1 MKIIIN
7 ALMAAALLGAYGCN
21 DKPAASTESHAEHAG
36 HDEAAEKAGH
46 EEKPG
51 KAGHDEHAGE
61 DEHGKEGGG
70 LVEITAA
77 AQKEAGI
84 KTETLKRA
92 SVAETF
98 QAMGRVMQDA
108 QKPHH
113 VTAGGMG
120 RLAELTA
127 VLGAAVNAG
136 DVLAVIKAPSGAE
149 TRVTAPHKG
158 IVTAMHAAEGE
169 QVNEMTF
176 LFTLTDIDPLWGV
189 LDIPERSLALVKPGQ
204 KAGIKTAAYPDAV
217 FNGTI
222 VSLSPEI
229 DQLSRTVK
237 ARVSIENPAGLLKF
251 GMFIDAS
258 VRTGG
263 YFQGVAVRA
272 DAVQNGP
279 DGAFVFVKT
288 GETAF
293 VPKQVV
299 TGREKDGVVEIKK
312 GLKPG
317 EKVVVEG
324 AFLLKSEMMKAE
336 MGEDEHA
343 H

>member
-1 MKIIIN
+1 MRILIGI
-7 ALMAAALLGAYGCN
+7 LISAAMLGAYACG
-21 DKPAASTESHAEHAG
+21 DKPTAATEKHGEEAAEAGHAG
-36 HDEAAEKAGH
+36 HGAG
-46 EEKPG
+46 
-51 KAGHDEHAGE
+51 
-61 DEHGKEGGG
+61 DEHGEEGGG
-70 LVEITAA
+70 RVEITAA
-77 AQKEAGI
+77 AQKEGGI
-84 KTETLKRA
+84 RTETLRRA

-113 VTAGGMG
+113 VTAGGTG
-120 RLAELTA
+120 RVQALSAA
-127 VLGAAVNAG
+127 LGAAVGPG
-136 DVLAVIKAPSGAE
+136 DVLAVIKTPSGAE
-149 TRVTAPHKG
+149 AQATAPRKG
-158 IVTAMHAAEGE
+158 IVTAIHAAEGD
-169 QVNEMTF
+169 QVNEMSF
-176 LFTLTDIDPLWGV
+176 LFTLTEIDPLWGV
-189 LDIPERSLALVKPGQ
+189 LDIPERSLELVKPGQ
-204 KAGIKTAAYPDAV
+204 KAGIKTAAYPGAV
-217 FNGTI
+217 FSGTV

-229 DQLSRTVK
+229 DTLSRTVK

-279 DGAFVFVKT
+279 EGAFVFVKT
-288 GETAF
+288 GATVFTAR
-293 VPKQVV
+293 PVV
-299 TGREKDGVVEIKK
+299 TGREKDGLVEIKK
-312 GLKPG
+312 GLSPG
-317 EKVVVEG
+317 DKVAVEG

>member
-1 MKIIIN
+1 MKNFLNI
-7 ALMAAALLGAYGCN
+7 LTAAALLAAYGCG
-21 DKPAASTESHAEHAG
+21 DKPATATESHAEHG
-36 HDEAAEKAGH
+36 
-46 EEKPG
+46 EEEG
-51 KAGHDEHAGE
+51 
-61 DEHGKEGGG
+61 HGKEGGG
-70 LVEITAA
+70 QVEITAA

-108 QKPHH
+108 QKPQH
-113 VTAGGMG
+113 VTAGGAG
-120 RLAELTA
+120 RLASLSA
-127 VLGAAVNAG
+127 VLGAAVKTG
-136 DVLAVIKAPSGAE
+136 DVLAVIKTPSGAE
-149 TRVTAPHKG
+149 ARVTAPHKG
-158 IVTAMHAAEGE
+158 IVTAMHAAEGD

-176 LFTLTDIDPLWGV
+176 LVTLTDIDPLWGV
-189 LDIPERSLALVKPGQ
+189 LDIPERSLELVKPGQ
-204 KAGIKTAAYPDAV
+204 RAEIKTAAYPRAV
-217 FNGTI
+217 FAGTI

-229 DQLSRTVK
+229 DTLSRTVK
-237 ARVSIENPAGLLKF
+237 ARVSIANPDGLLKF

-279 DGAFVFVKT
+279 EGDFVFVKT
-288 GETAF
+288 GEATFA
-293 VPKQVV
+293 PKPVV
-299 TGREKDGVVEIKK
+299 TGREKDGLVEIKK
-312 GLKPG
+312 GLAAG
-317 EKVVVEG
+317 DKVAVEG

-336 MGEDEHA
+336 LGEGGHA

>member
-1 MKIIIN
+1 MKHLIN
-7 ALMAAALLGAYGCN
+7 ALAVAALLAAYGCG
-21 DKPAASTESHAEHAG
+21 DKPAAATDEHAEHAG
-36 HDEAAEKAGH
+36 HDERTEAKDGHAGQEKEAGH
-46 EEKPG
+46 SE
-51 KAGHDEHAGE
+51 A
-61 DEHGKEGGG
+61 EGGR
-70 LVEITAA
+70 VEITAA
-77 AQKEAGI
+77 AQKAAGI
-84 KTETLKRA
+84 KTETLRRA
-92 SVAETF
+92 AVAETF

-113 VTAGGMG
+113 VTAGATG
-120 RLAELTA
+120 RVEALAA

-136 DVLAVIKAPSGAE
+136 DVLATVKTTAGAE

-158 IVTAMHAAEGE
+158 IVTALHASEGD

-176 LFTLTDIDPLWGV
+176 LFTLTDVDPLWGV
-189 LDIPERSLALVKPGQ
+189 LDIPERNLELVKPGQ
-204 KAGIKTAAYPDAV
+204 KAEIKTAAYPRSV
-217 FNGTI
+217 FTGTV

-229 DQLSRTVK
+229 DTLSRTVK

-279 DGAFVFVKT
+279 EGDFVFVKT
-288 GETAF
+288 GETVF
-293 VPKQVV
+293 VPKPVV
-299 TGREKDGVVEIKK
+299 TGREKDGLVEINK
-312 GLKPG
+312 GLAAG
-317 EKVVVEG
+317 DKVAVEG

>member
-1 MKIIIN
+1 MKLIIN
-7 ALMAAALLGAYGCN
+7 LLMAAALLGAYGCG
-21 DKPAASTESHAEHAG
+21 DKPAATAENHEEHAG
-36 HDEAAEKAGH
+36 HDEAAEKGGHAGH
-46 EEKPG
+46 E
-51 KAGHDEHAGE
+51 GE
-61 DEHGKEGGG
+61 DEHAKEGGG
-70 LVEITAA
+70 LVEIAA
-77 AQKEAGI
+77 EAQKAAGI
-84 KTETLKRA
+84 KTEVLKRA

-113 VTAGGMG
+113 VTAGGAG
-120 RLAELTA
+120 RLASLSA
-127 VLGAAVNAG
+127 ALGAAVNAG
-136 DVLAVIKAPSGAE
+136 DALAVIKTPSGE
-149 TRVTAPHKG
+149 EKQVTAPHKG
-158 IVTAMHAAEGE
+158 IVTALHAAEGE

-176 LFTLTDIDPLWGV
+176 LFTLTDVDPLWGV
-189 LDIPERSLALVKPGQ
+189 LDIPERSLELVKPGQ
-204 KAGIKTAAYPDAV
+204 KAAIKTAAYPNAV

-258 VRTGG
+258 VRTGN

-272 DAVQNGP
+272 DAVQTGP
-279 DGAFVFVKT
+279 EGAFVFVKT
-288 GETAF
+288 GETSFAARP
-293 VPKQVV
+293 VE
-299 TGREKDGVVEIKK
+299 TGREKDGVVEITK

-317 EKVVVEG
+317 EKVVAEG

>member
-1 MKIIIN
+1 MKTMIN
-7 ALMAAALLGAYGCN
+7 VLIAAALLGAYGCG
-21 DKPAASTESHAEHAG
+21 DKPTAATESHAEHAG

-46 EEKPG
+46 KEEPG
-51 KAGHDEHAGE
+51 EDGHAGHAEE

-70 LVEITAA
+70 KVEIAAA

-113 VTAGGMG
+113 VTAGGAG
-120 RLAELTA
+120 RLAALTA
-127 VLGAAVNAG
+127 VLGAAVTAG
-136 DVLAVIKAPSGAE
+136 DVLAVIKAPSGEE

-189 LDIPERSLALVKPGQ
+189 LDIPERSLELVKPGQ
-204 KAGIKTAAYPDAV
+204 KAGIKTAAYPGAV
-217 FNGTI
+217 FSGTV

-229 DQLSRTVK
+229 DTLSRTVK

-279 DGAFVFVKT
+279 EGAFVFVKT
-288 GETAF
+288 GETVFAAR
-293 VPKQVV
+293 PVV
-299 TGREKDGVVEIKK
+299 TGREKDGLLEIKK
-312 GLKPG
+312 GLSPG
-317 EKVVVEG
+317 DKVVVDG
-324 AFLLKSEMMKAE
+324 AFLLKSEMLKAE

>member
-1 MKIIIN
+1 MRIMIN
-7 ALMAAALLGAYGCN
+7 LLIAAALLGTYGCG
-21 DKPAASTESHAEHAG
+21 DKPAATESHAEHSG
-36 HDEAAEKAGH
+36 HNEAAEKNSHTGH
-46 EEKPG
+46 GEEEG
-51 KAGHDEHAGE
+51 
-61 DEHGKEGGG
+61 HGKEGGG
-70 LVEITAA
+70 LVEIAAA

-98 QAMGRVMQDA
+98 QAMGRVLQDA

-113 VTAGGMG
+113 VTVPSAG
-120 RLAELTA
+120 RLETLSVTLGQALKPGDTVAEIRTA
-127 VLGAAVNAG
+127 AGASLSVP
-136 DVLAVIKAPSGAE
+136 AP
-149 TRVTAPHKG
+149 RKG
-158 IVTAMHAAEGE
+158 IVTAVHAAAGD
-169 QVNEMTF
+169 QVNELSF
-176 LFTLTDIDPLWGV
+176 LATITEVDPLWGV
-189 LDIPERSLALVKPGQ
+189 LDIPERNLELVKPGQ
-204 KAGIKTAAYPDAV
+204 KAVIKTAAYPNAA

-222 VSLSPEI
+222 ISLSPEI

-237 ARVSIENPAGLLKF
+237 ARVSIENPGGLLKF

-258 VRTGG
+258 VRTGS

-272 DAVQNGP
+272 DAVQTGP
-279 DGAFVFVKT
+279 EGAFVFVKT
-288 GETAF
+288 GETTF
-293 VPKQVV
+293 VPRPVV
-299 TGREKDGVVEIKK
+299 TGREKDGVMEITK